1 MRREL
6 RSQSHDETPLLG
18 MPRPRETNS
27 CSNKMR
33 WPKRGQESGL
43 CPGDSICIRKGLHPI
58 PITKTQKPSQ
68 STSKHPPERTPT
80 RTDAKTAKGS
90 KTAQQQSSP
99 STGHRVSKHRSL
111 HPTVNTAK
119 TTPRQKPAFITLLFL
134 QAASCCVVLAGLVF
148 TRLALNLQQL
158 SCLCLPEPWSRH
170 GLLLSNSLRTLP
182 EQSTHRGRDVV
193 VVFLQLVHELQVL
206 LLLLQLSHG
215 LLALL

>member
-27 CSNKMR
+27 CSNEMR

-43 CPGDSICIRKGLHPI
+43 YPVDSICIRKGLHPI

-68 STSKHPPERTPT
+68 STSKHPPERTPA

-90 KTAQQQSSP
+90 KTAQQESSS
-99 STGHRVSKHRSL
+99 STGHRVSRHQSL

-119 TTPRQKPAFITLLFL
+119 GHAQAEASLYNPTLPPGCVLLCSSGWSGIHQAGLELAATLLP
-134 QAASCCVVLAGLVF
+134 
-148 TRLALNLQQL
+148 
-158 SCLCLPEPWSRH
+158 LPARAM
-170 GLLLSNSLRTLP
+170 
-182 EQSTHRGRDVV
+182 V
-193 VVFLQLVHELQVL
+193 
-206 LLLLQLSHG
+206 
-215 LLALL
+215 